1 MQDELWVAL
10 PDLNGDGRSDGMY
23 KFANMGNSDPAAPCQ
38 NEWTGGAFRDLGTF
52 FVNQQHLGNPTYQV
66 TLDRRRAVLGR

>member
-38 NEWTGGAFRDLGTF
+38 NE
-52 FVNQQHLGNPTYQV
+52 
-66 TLDRRRAVLGR
+66 